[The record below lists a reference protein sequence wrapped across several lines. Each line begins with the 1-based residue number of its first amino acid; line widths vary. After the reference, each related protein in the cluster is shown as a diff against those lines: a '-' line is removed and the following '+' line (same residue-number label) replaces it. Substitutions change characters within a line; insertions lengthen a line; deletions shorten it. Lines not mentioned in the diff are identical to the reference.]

1 MLTVFSLD
9 QKTLKMQHT
18 IRDWHQP
25 SKVVYHDYRSP
36 QSTLSVLNLVKEH
49 AARRSSPVSSHMM
62 IIGMPNVGKSS
73 LLNAL
78 RGRSLGK
85 PKAAKTGA
93 QPGIT
98 RKIGTLVKI
107 VDGGDDKDSVYMID
121 TPGVFIPYVPNHE
134 SMLKLALCGCVKDT
148 IISGTIIADYLLY
161 RVNLVDPTL
170 YAKYSSPTNDIIEF
184 LERLAR
190 RTGRLQKQKGE
201 NTSIPDVEAA
211 ALWMVQRWRDGKF
224 GKFVLDDVSL
234 ANFEQ
239 EKRDS
244 LASLSQSINQA
255 TKSFK
260 GIRKVSKPGPKPG
273 LKTSI

>member
-1 MLTVFSLD
+1 
-9 QKTLKMQHT
+9 MQDT
-18 IRDWHQP
+18 IREWHQP
-25 SKVVYHDYRSP
+25 SQVVYHDYRSTR
-36 QSTLSVLNLVKEH
+36 STTTVLNIVKEH

-62 IIGMPNVGKSS
+62 IVGMPNVGKSS

-78 RGRSLGK
+78 RGKSLGK

-121 TPGVFIPYVPNHE
+121 TPGVFIPYVPNYE

-148 IISGTIIADYLLY
+148 IISATIIADYLLY

-201 NTSIPDVEAA
+201 DRRIPDVEAA

-244 LASLSQSINQA
+244 LASLSQSLNQA

-260 GIRKVSKPGPKPG
+260 GIRKVSRPGPEQG
-273 LKTSI
+273 LKASV